1 MKAFRLEGSSM
12 LPVFR
17 PGQAVTVSPERP
29 RPGDCVVYSYL
40 GRVLLHRVTAVSET
54 GATLADDAGRLEP
67 HLVPWGDVQGRVLS
81 GHPLAA
87 GAPGLIYS
95 RTRRLFS
102 RLFLKCQPLP

>member
-1 MKAFRLEGSSM
+1 M

-17 PGQAVTVSPERP
+17 PGQAVVVSPERT
-29 RPGDCVVYSYL
+29 RPGDCAVYVHL
-40 GRVLLHRVTAVSET
+40 GRTLLHRVISVSPA

-87 GAPGLIYS
+87 GAPGLLYS
-95 RTRRLFS
+95 RTRRLLA
-102 RLFLKCQPLP
+102 RLFLHA